1 MDKNRLY
8 LLAGVF
14 VVLLVIAY
22 FLTKSDQRSSTDDSV
37 EKLYEFDSAA
47 VDRLEITQDGKKIV
61 IAKAGMDWKL
71 VEPMEYPVNQEFV
84 GAVLSDL
91 KNYRILS
98 VVSENPENKKEFGM
112 DDSAKVTISVFQGGN
127 LTGTLEVG
135 KTPTAPNQTYIKTP
149 ESDKVYLA
157 INFLRNNFVRPSLES
172 WRDLRIVSIPSNSV
186 KSIEYTSG
194 GSTYKLTKDSTGAY
208 LVDGAP
214 ADSVAAAQVLAVL
227 QDFNTQSFK
236 DTTLGAQT
244 QFTDRVRVNWNDN
257 YTDLNFLKQGD
268 STAVNYMLK
277 IPGNNA
283 VFYFNEALA
292 KNILKTK
299 SELLK
304 K

>member
-1 MDKNRLY
+1 MEKNRLY
-8 LLAGVF
+8 LLAGVL
-14 VVLLVIAY
+14 VVLVLAAY
-22 FLTKSDQRSSTDDSV
+22 FLTKSDKRSSTGDTT

-47 VDRLEITQDGKKIV
+47 VDRLEITQDGRKITISKV
-61 IAKAGMDWKL
+61 NGEWKL
-71 VEPMEYPVNQEFV
+71 TDPIEYRVNQEFV
-84 GAVLSDL
+84 NAALSDL
-91 KNYRILS
+91 KNYRLLS
-98 VVSENPENKKEFGM
+98 LVSENPENKDQFGFG
-112 DDSAKVTISVFQGGN
+112 DSAKVVFSVFQSGN
-127 LTGTLEVG
+127 LTGTIEIG
-135 KTPTAPNQTYIKTP
+135 KVPDAPNQTYIKAADD
-149 ESDKVYLA
+149 DKIYLA
-157 INFLRNNFVRPSLES
+157 YNFLRNNFVRPSLES
-172 WRDLRIVSIPSNSV
+172 WRDLQIISIPSNTV

-194 GSTYKLTKDSTGAY
+194 GSTYRLTKDSTGTF

-214 ADSVAAAQVLAVL
+214 ADSTTASQILSVL

-244 QFTDRVRVNWNDN
+244 QYTDRVRVNWGEN

-268 STAVNYMLK
+268 STMVNYMLK